1 MILLTLLHI
10 FACIFLI
17 FVVLIQTS
25 KGSELGAAF
34 GGSSQTIFGTRGA
47 ATFLSRLTVIV
58 AVIFILTSL
67 TLSIIASKG
76 SSVVKKS
83 ISPPSETLPKDI
95 KPQNIPPAPIEKK

>member
-17 FVVLIQTS
+17 FVILIQTS

-34 GGSSQTIFGTRGA
+34 GGSSQTLFGTRGA
-47 ATFLSRLTVIV
+47 ATFLSKLTVIV

-83 ISPPSETLPKDI
+83 TSPPSQAVPQDV
-95 KPQNIPPAPIEKK
+95 KPQDIPPAPVEKK